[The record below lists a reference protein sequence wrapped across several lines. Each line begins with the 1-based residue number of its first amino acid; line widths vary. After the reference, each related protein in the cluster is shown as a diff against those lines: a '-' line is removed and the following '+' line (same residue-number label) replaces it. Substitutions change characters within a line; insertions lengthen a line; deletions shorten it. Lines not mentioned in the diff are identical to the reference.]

1 MLFILEQITATP
13 DNTASDHL
21 AALVGTLRP
30 QKNSPEGY
38 AADKVRALTQLL
50 CEHPEH
56 AAGLRRYLITLL
68 STRRQTSLYTDV
80 GILSNDG
87 FFTELYRRMMYRL
100 LPPAL
105 DERNLADTIENV
117 LPNNDDY
124 LWVTNVPPENWH
136 TLFLVLKTAAHDAE
150 VEGLSTRKTLTELLQ
165 AVQILSYRIS
175 AIGIEPDLIRIYSD
189 IKAFESPFLM
199 QNVELHRYLDSFMH
213 HMDDNTAPLEDAK
226 QVLVLL
232 EQCEEVVTR
241 IRKSILR
248 LGTSVS
254 LTYRL
259 VRIQQ
264 NINRMRMLLTM
275 IEHHAVPE
283 TDDAVTA
290 SQEMQTLKFGLQLV
304 KEQNRKFKVR
314 ELLKNNINLLART
327 VTENASRTGEHYI
340 AENRSEYSAMYRS
353 AAGAGLIIGFMAMIK
368 IATSYLHAAPL
379 IEAFLFSM
387 NYSLG
392 FVLIHILH
400 FTVATKQPAMTA
412 SRIAAG
418 LHVNDGKRID
428 QDSLVDMIVKVL
440 RTQFVAVLGNLTL
453 AFPTAYWLATAY
465 FQLTGHHYVSPDK
478 AAHMLNDI
486 NPFSTLA
493 LFYAGIAGVCLF
505 LAGLISGYYDNKAL
519 YTRISKRI
527 VRATWI
533 TRITGVRRAQRLGDY
548 LEVGLGGIMGNFYFG
563 ILLGTMGTIGF
574 MLGLPLDIRHITFAA
589 ANFAI
594 ALVGLDGNV
603 SGHVITVSILGVLG
617 IGIMNLLVSFSLA
630 LFVALRSRRIQTVP
644 RGKILKGLWL
654 RFLKTP
660 ADFFRPPKQVVAQAT
675 EESSQQER

>member
-1 MLFILEQITATP
+1 MLSILEQITAAQDYT
-13 DNTASDHL
+13 DSDL
-21 AALVGTLRP
+21 LVALVGELRP
-30 QKNSPEGY
+30 PKKSPATY
-38 AADKVRALTQLL
+38 AADKIGLLTRLL
-50 CEHPEH
+50 DNNPEH
-56 AAGLRRYLITLL
+56 ASALRRYLITLL

-87 FFTELYRRMMYRL
+87 FFTELYRRFMYRL

-105 DERNLADTIENV
+105 DERYLPDTIEKI
-117 LPNNDDY
+117 LPDSEDY
-124 LWVTNVPPENWH
+124 VWIHGVPEEAWEA
-136 TLFLVLKTAAHDAE
+136 LFLSLKTAGHDTR
-150 VEGLSTRKTLTELLQ
+150 VEAQSTRKTITELLQ

-175 AIGIEPDLIRIYSD
+175 AIGIERELIRIYSD

-199 QNVELHRYLDSFMH
+199 QNAELHRYLDNYMH
-213 HMDDNTAPLEDAK
+213 RMEDTAIAQEDAK
-226 QVLVLL
+226 QVLVML
-232 EQCEEVVTR
+232 EQCEEVVTK

-259 VRIQQ
+259 VRLQQ
-264 NINRMRMLLTM
+264 NINRMRTLLS
-275 IEHHAVPE
+275 IIDQHALTPASATQTGPE
-283 TDDAVTA
+283 EIIA
-290 SQEMQTLKFGLQLV
+290 LQLGLELA
-304 KEQNRKFKVR
+304 KEHNRKFKIR
-314 ELLKNNINLLART
+314 ELLRNNINLLARS

-340 AENRSEYSAMYRS
+340 AEDRSQYAAMYRS

-379 IEAFLFSM
+379 IEAFLYSM

-418 LHVNDGKRID
+418 LHVKDGKGID
-428 QDSLVDMIVKVL
+428 LDSLVDMIVKVL

-453 AFPTAYWLATAY
+453 AFPTAYWLATGY
-465 FQLTGHHYVSPDK
+465 FQIVGHHYVSPEK
-478 AAHMLNDI
+478 AAHMLTEI

-533 TRITGVRRAQRLGDY
+533 TRMIGKHRAQRLGEY

-594 ALVGLDGNV
+594 AIVGLGGNI
-603 SGHVITVSILGVLG
+603 SGHVIVVSILGVLG
-617 IGIMNLLVSFSLA
+617 IGMMNLIVSFSLA
-630 LFVALRSRRIQTVP
+630 LFVALRSRQIQSVR

-660 ADFFRPPKQVVAQAT
+660 ADFIRPPKQTPVL
-675 EESSQQER
+675 EEPPQ